1 MTKERSRTSKKNQT
15 KQTPPHKH
23 KPAKLS
29 KTDHGEKVK
38 QAQAL
43 TAIYTSPAL
52 TSSSAGNSQGPMNE
66 ETATCKQGY
75 LRFASSFSFCK
86 LTHLADF
93 QGTVPI

>member
-1 MTKERSRTSKKNQT
+1 M
-15 KQTPPHKH
+15 H

-43 TAIYTSPAL
+43 TAIYKSPAL

-66 ETATCKQGY
+66 SAAMCKQGY
-75 LRFASSFSFCK
+75 PRLLPLFFLQVDTSC
-86 LTHLADF
+86 
-93 QGTVPI
+93 